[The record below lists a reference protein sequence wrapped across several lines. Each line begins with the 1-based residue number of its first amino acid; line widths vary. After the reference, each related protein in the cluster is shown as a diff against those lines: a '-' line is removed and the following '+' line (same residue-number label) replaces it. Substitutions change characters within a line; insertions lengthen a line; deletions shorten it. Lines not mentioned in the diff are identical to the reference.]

1 MIKKGQA
8 FTFMYETRDIATGAL
23 VPSNSVTHTIT
34 VYFNPDGTSSS
45 WKTYTLSSQ
54 APVSITSSNSNPVKY
69 IGTDSGLYLCEVPS
83 TSVTINGSSYNMTD
97 ADHIVIHVSVPAV
110 DDKTIIV
117 PMQQFYP
124 VSDVTVNSTQATL
137 FSAVA
142 DVSGIAA
149 NVSTLLN
156 RVPTTPLTAIDVA
169 TEVWTGSNTRSLS
182 TTPPTANDI
191 RNAVWNS
198 TNGTRSLTVATLSS
212 GSLATKANL
221 DSLQSHGDTY
231 WVGGSTGSGSE
242 SGSGA
247 GTGTSVTVDT
257 AALATQ
263 VERLED
269 YVDTLATNVGSLSTN
284 VGRMEGYVDTLATN
298 MGYLSTNAQTI
309 NTAATT
315 LFIGTN
321 SLASAI
327 DDIPHDVWTYATYSD
342 IANHQPVKAIADTV
356 WGRSQNGTNRQLT
369 SATLGAVGA
378 GSLAKATDVA
388 APVIDSE
395 DIQLTIPT
403 AIDVAT
409 AVWNYGQTITSDII
423 EYRSLSTPTI
433 IAKNGTTSLDVA
445 TVSTGSSTVDNV
457 VWGAQTRTLSSEVLG
472 NTKSLAVST
481 DIPEAPDVSDLT
493 TIVTL
498 LTKVLGV
505 LCHWKEDGN
514 NIIVYNDDNET
525 ILTIPTVK
533 NKYGDILQMGEMPE
547 EAS

>member
-8 FTFMYETRDIATGAL
+8 FTFMYETRDKSTGDL
-23 VPSNSVTHTIT
+23 VPDSANSHTIK
-34 VYFNPDGTSSS
+34 VFYQNSGT
-45 WKTYTLSSQ
+45 WAGTTIISSQ
-54 APVSITSSNSNPVKY
+54 TPSGTASSITTRPIF
-69 IGTDSGLYLCEVPS
+69 IGSDTGLYLCQIPAAYTDCEHVIV
-83 TSVTINGSSYNMTD
+83 SVTSSNTD
-97 ADHIVIHVSVPAV
+97 V
-110 DDKTIIV
+110 IV

-124 VSDVTVNSTQATL
+124 VGDVTVDSTTA
-137 FSAVA
+137 SA
-142 DVSGIAA
+142 
-149 NVSTLLN
+149 
-156 RVPTTPLTAIDVA
+156 VA

-182 TTPPTANDI
+182 TAPPTANDI
-191 RNAVWNS
+191 RNAVWGA
-198 TNGTRSLTVATLSS
+198 TDGTRGLTTATLSS

-221 DSLQSHGDTY
+221 DSLQSHGDSY
-231 WVGGSTGSGSE
+231 WIGGGTGSGSE
-242 SGSGA
+242 SGSES
-247 GTGTSVTVDT
+247 GTSTSITVDT

-263 VERLED
+263 VGRLEG
-269 YVDTLATNVGSLSTN
+269 YVDTLATNVG
-284 VGRMEGYVDTLATN
+284 
-298 MGYLSTNAQTI
+298 YLSSNVQTI
-309 NTAATT
+309 STAATT
-315 LFIGTN
+315 LFTGTN

-327 DDIPHDVWTYATYSD
+327 DDIPHDVWTYTTYSD

-378 GSLAKATDVA
+378 GSLAKSTDVA

-395 DIQLTIPT
+395 DIQLTVPT

-409 AVWNYGQTITSDII
+409 AVWNYGKATNAEITD
-423 EYRSLSTPTI
+423 YRALSTPTI

-445 TVSTGSSTVDNV
+445 TVSTGSSTVDTV
-457 VWGAQTRTLSSEVLG
+457 VWGAQNKTLSSEVLD

-505 LCHWKEDGN
+505 LCHWKEDGS
-514 NIIVYNDDNET
+514 NIVVYNDENET

-533 NKYGDILQMGEMPE
+533 NKYGDILQMGTMPE
-547 EAS
+547 E